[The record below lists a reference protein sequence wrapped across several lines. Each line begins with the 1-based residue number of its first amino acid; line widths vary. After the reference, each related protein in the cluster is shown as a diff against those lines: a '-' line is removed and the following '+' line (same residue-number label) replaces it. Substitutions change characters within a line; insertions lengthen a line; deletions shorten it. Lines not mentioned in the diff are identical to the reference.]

1 MVLTRRSDVTIT
13 SSVDNIVTQADLPN
27 RTQRRA
33 SKTRSR
39 LLKAA
44 LSAFAEVGT
53 DAATIEMITQRADL
67 GKGTFYRHFADR
79 NGIVAAL
86 IEECVGELLG
96 VISRAVGEPHSLQ
109 EALDGL
115 VNGHVEFFLSRQE
128 EYILLFQGRML
139 LKLDRGVACD
149 IERPYEDYLHC
160 VEELVWPF
168 LPKPVDDVKIRR
180 LACAVTGFVSG
191 FLSFAMI
198 TMKPEMVRESIEPMR
213 EAFLGGVVSFMEQ
226 PWSPAG
232 SGSEME

>member
-1 MVLTRRSDVTIT
+1 MNDV
-13 SSVDNIVTQADLPN
+13 VAKADIPN
-27 RTQRRA
+27 RTQRRV
-33 SKTRSR
+33 SKTRTR

-44 LSAFAEVGT
+44 LSVFAEVGT

-67 GKGTFYRHFADR
+67 GKGTFYRHFADK
-79 NGIVAAL
+79 NEIIGAL
-86 IEECVGELLG
+86 IEQCVGDLLE
-96 VISRAVGEPHSLQ
+96 VISRTVGEPHSLR

-115 VNGHVEFFLSRQE
+115 LNGHVEFFLSRQE

-139 LKLDRGVACD
+139 LKLDRGVTCD

-168 LPKPVDDVKIRR
+168 LPKPVDEVKIRR

-198 TMKPEMVRESIEPMR
+198 TMKPETVRESMQPMR
-213 EAFLGGVVSFMEQ
+213 DAFLGGVVSFMEQ
-226 PWSPAG
+226 P
-232 SGSEME
+232 

>member
-1 MVLTRRSDVTIT
+1 MVLTCRSNVTIK
-13 SSVDNIVTQADLPN
+13 SFVNNVVTQPETQN

-33 SKTRSR
+33 SKTRIR

-44 LSAFAEVGT
+44 LSVFGEMGT

-67 GKGTFYRHFADR
+67 GKGTFYKHFADKSE
-79 NGIVAAL
+79 IVGAL
-86 IEECVGELLG
+86 IEQCVGDLLE
-96 VISRAVGEPHSLQ
+96 VIARTAGEPHSLQ

-128 EYILLFQGRML
+128 EYMLLFQDRML

-149 IERPYEDYLHC
+149 MERPYEDYLRG
-160 VEELVWPF
+160 VEELIGPF
-168 LPKPVDDVKIRR
+168 LPQQVERAKIRR

-198 TMKPEMVRESIEPMR
+198 TMKPQSVREGIQPLR
-213 EAFLGGVVSFMEQ
+213 DAFLGGAISFIKQ
-226 PWSPAG
+226 S
-232 SGSEME
+232 

>member
-1 MVLTRRSDVTIT
+1 MVLTRRSNVTIK
-13 SSVDNIVTQADLPN
+13 SSVNDVVTQPEMQN

-33 SKTRSR
+33 SKTRTR

-44 LSAFAEVGT
+44 LSVFAEVGT

-67 GKGTFYRHFADR
+67 GKGTFYRHFADKSQ
-79 NGIVAAL
+79 IVGAL
-86 IEECVGELLG
+86 IEQCVGGLLE
-96 VISRAVGEPHSLQ
+96 VISHSAGEPHSLQ

-149 IERPYEDYLHC
+149 IERPYEDYLRR
-160 VEELVWPF
+160 VGELIGPY
-168 LPKPVDDVKIRR
+168 LPQPVDQVKIRR

-198 TMKPEMVRESIEPMR
+198 TMKPQSVRESIQPLR
-213 EAFLGGVVSFMEQ
+213 DAFLGGAISFMKQ
-226 PWSPAG
+226 P
-232 SGSEME
+232 

>member
-1 MVLTRRSDVTIT
+1 MVLTCRSNVTIK
-13 SSVDNIVTQADLPN
+13 SSVNEVVTQPDMQN

-33 SKTRSR
+33 SKTRIR

-44 LSAFAEVGT
+44 LSVFAEVGT

-67 GKGTFYRHFADR
+67 GKGTLYRHFADKSEII
-79 NGIVAAL
+79 GTL
-86 IEECVGELLG
+86 IEQCVSNLLE
-96 VISRAVGEPHSLQ
+96 VIARAVGEPHSLQ

-128 EYILLFQGRML
+128 EFILLFQGRML

-149 IERPYEDYLHC
+149 IERPYEDYLRS
-160 VEELVWPF
+160 VGELIEPF
-168 LPKPVDDVKIRR
+168 LPQPVEEAKIRR

-198 TMKPEMVRESIEPMR
+198 TMKPQSVRESIQPLR
-213 EAFLGGVVSFMEQ
+213 DAFLGGAISFMNQ
-226 PWSPAG
+226 P
-232 SGSEME
+232 